1 MPGERIVDTAVEEEA
16 DTIAMSSLM
25 TTTMGQMRQVIE
37 ITKERDIR
45 DKFKI
50 VVGGAPVSKKFAD
63 NIGAVTLMEDFI
75 GAV

>member
-25 TTTMGQMRQVIE
+25 TTTMGRMRQVIE

-50 VVGGAPVSKKFAD
+50 VDSCR
-63 NIGAVTLMEDFI
+63 I
-75 GAV
+75 